1 MRNKGFNPPEVPKE
15 VKRSRFLHS
24 IDERTHLRFAQVAKT
39 ELLKAE
45 ARSLLP
51 SLPQEAGHTFI
62 PNHFLEK
69 LARQNISASQFIEVL
84 SIFRH
89 GE

>member
-1 MRNKGFNPPEVPKE
+1 MRNKVFNPPELHKE
-15 VKRSRFLHS
+15 VKRSRYLQS
-24 IDERTHLRFAQVAKT
+24 IDERTIIPFVKHART

-51 SLPQEAGHTFI
+51 FLPKEDGHTSI
-62 PNHFLEK
+62 PNFFLEK
-69 LARQNISASQFIEVL
+69 LAQQDISASQFIEVL